1 MIKQRNGS
9 RVSPKNKNL
18 PQNDFRILKWIFSIF
33 SVCLPVFRQVKMLRL
48 TKRRSASA
56 ALSQKKVIRSRLE
69 VSKSENLLE
78 VHPNKE
84 EGNDW
89 RELLKK
95 AKEEGSKVRKGKLR
109 FSFWYVILIILIISL
124 VNVFLFRGSDNTIAY
139 SEFKELIASGYI
151 KEVHFSNSSLIGYSF
166 LRSTLENQNAIG
178 RYLPEGLGLSEN
190 SGGGMQSWKTE
201 RVEGDPSLLPLL
213 EQMQVV
219 FLAVPERNNYIL
231 ELLLRMVLPMILL
244 LAVWRFMARRFG
256 GLGGSNVMSFGQNN
270 AKIVAEK
277 DLTTR
282 FVDVAGCDE
291 AKDEL
296 VEIVEFLKFPS
307 KYTNIGGKIPKGA
320 LLVGPPGTGKT
331 LLARAVAGEAEVTF
345 FRMSGADF
353 VEMFVGVGAA
363 RVRDIFKQAREKAP
377 CIVFIDELDA
387 IGKSRSGTL
396 STNDER
402 EQTLNQLLVEMDGF
416 DSTSGVILLAAT
428 NRPEVL
434 DPALLRPGRFDRQVV
449 VDKPDQM
456 GREAILRIHAT
467 EVKLE
472 EELDISEVAKATAGL
487 AGADLANIVNEAAL
501 LAVRF
506 GRDRVTRQ
514 DFFEAIEKTAIGLE
528 KRNKLLN
535 PHEREVTAYHET
547 GHALVNVFTPNQH
560 LVKKITIV
568 PRGYGVMG
576 YMLPVPEEER
586 SFQTREELIGRI
598 DVSLG
603 GRAAEEIIY
612 GTVSTGAGNDIVQA
626 TDIARAM
633 ITRLGMSSKF
643 ANVSLDKRGHSF
655 LGIQDNPYGP
665 TKEYSEDT
673 QRYVDQEIAKIMAER
688 YTKVIAL
695 LKKHKKLLELITN
708 HLLEKETIESEVLMD
723 LIESDEEGRAEYHTR
738 QESDLKPSPRAKAS
752 GEARNEAIKERMA
765 KRRATEKEDAEKAAR
780 EDNADQDP
788 EKEAP

>member
-1 MIKQRNGS
+1 MINQRNGS
-9 RVSPKNKNL
+9 RVSPQHKNL
-18 PQNDFRILKWIFSIF
+18 PQHYFRILKGISDSKLLRRVLAGSHKRI
-33 SVCLPVFRQVKMLRL
+33 VKERTESE
-48 TKRRSASA
+48 TKPC
-56 ALSQKKVIRSRLE
+56 
-69 VSKSENLLE
+69 LLE
-78 VHPNKE
+78 VHPNKD
-84 EGNDW
+84 EGSDW

-95 AKEEGSKVRKGKLR
+95 AKEEGGKISKGKFR
-109 FSFWYVILIILIISL
+109 FSFWYVILIVLIISL
-124 VNVFLFRGSDNTIAY
+124 VNVFLFRGSDNTVAY
-139 SEFKELIASGYI
+139 SEFKDLIARGYI
-151 KEVHFSNSSLIGYSF
+151 KEVHFSNRSLIGYSF
-166 LRSTLENQNAIG
+166 LRSALENQNTIG
-178 RYLPEGLGLSEN
+178 RYLQDGFGPAGN
-190 SGGGMQSWKTE
+190 SDGGMQSWKTE
-201 RVEGDPSLLPLL
+201 RIEGDPSLLPLM
-213 EQMQVV
+213 EQMQIV

-282 FVDVAGCDE
+282 FADVAGCDE

-377 CIVFIDELDA
+377 CIIFIDELDA

-456 GREAILRIHAT
+456 GREAILRIHSA
-467 EVKLE
+467 EVKLDE
-472 EELDISEVAKATAGL
+472 GLDISEVSKATAGL

-501 LAVRF
+501 LAVRS

-528 KRNKLLN
+528 KKNKLLN

-586 SFQTREELIGRI
+586 SFQTREELLGRI
-598 DVSLG
+598 DVALG

-633 ITRLGMSSKF
+633 ITRLGMSGKF
-643 ANVSLDKRGHSF
+643 ANVSLDKRGSSF
-655 LGIQDNPYGP
+655 LGVNDNPYGQ

-673 QRYVDQEIAKIMAER
+673 QRYVDQEITKIMAER
-688 YTKVIAL
+688 YDKVLAL
-695 LKKHKKLLELITN
+695 LKKHRKLLELITN
-708 HLLEKETIESEVLMD
+708 HLLDKETIEREELMD
-723 LIESDEEGRAEYHTR
+723 FIESVKEGRAEYQTR

-752 GEARNEAIKERMA
+752 GEARNEAIKERVA
-765 KRRATEKEDAEKAAR
+765 KRRAAEQEAAEKAAAEQEAAEQEAAG
-780 EDNADQDP
+780 EDNAAQDAP
-788 EKEAP
+788 KEAP